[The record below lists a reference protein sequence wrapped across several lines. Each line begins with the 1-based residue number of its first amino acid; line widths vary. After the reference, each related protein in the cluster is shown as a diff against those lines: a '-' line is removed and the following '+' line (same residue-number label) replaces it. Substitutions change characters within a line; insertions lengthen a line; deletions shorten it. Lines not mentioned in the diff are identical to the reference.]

1 MNSNISQNKNNS
13 SKKQVKN
20 NKKEKN
26 KEEPLQLFPISGKKV
41 EISFTGEKISSNG
54 GALLLKGIEDHIGII
69 KAIASAINDTRD
81 QRYIQ
86 HTLINLLKQ
95 RVFQI
100 ACAYEDANDCDS
112 LKSDPIIKIC
122 LDKLSDSDPD
132 LASQPT
138 MSRTENNI
146 SRSDLYKIAAAF
158 VNHFIKS
165 YDKEPDVIILDFDDT
180 NNNVHGEQELIDFN
194 GYYHEYCYMPLHIY
208 EGISGRLITTILK
221 PGHRSKGIQILSIL
235 KRIIELIRLDWKKT
249 RILYRGDS
257 HFTAP
262 EIIEWIDAQ
271 EKLHR
276 ISGLT
281 GNSILKKHVETTLK
295 SAEKIFN
302 DRKAHKLCNK
312 KVKLYYT
319 FNYKAESWAKEQRI
333 VAKVEFGE
341 EGSNIRYIVSDMNK
355 CRARQLYEEIY
366 CARGKMELF
375 IKEHKTYLK
384 SDRSSCKK
392 FEANQFRLF
401 LHSVAYVLF
410 HSLQNSALKNT
421 EFANSTMQT
430 IQLKLM
436 KTAAIVKE
444 VKTKIKIEFP
454 CSCPQKDVFKWAFVF
469 LNVWL
474 C

>member
-1 MNSNISQNKNNS
+1 MNSSFSQNKNNS

-20 NKKEKN
+20 NKKYKI

-54 GALLLKGIEDHIGII
+54 GALLLKEIEYQIGII

-81 QRYIQ
+81 QRYVQ

-112 LKSDPIIKIC
+112 LKSDPILKIC
-122 LDKLSDSDPD
+122 LDKLSDSNPD

-138 MSRTENNI
+138 MSRAENTIN
-146 SRSDLYKIAAAF
+146 RSDLYRIAEAF

-165 YDKEPDVIILDFDDT
+165 YDKEPDLIVLDFDDT

-208 EGISGRLITTILK
+208 EGISGKLIATILK

-235 KRIIELIRLDWKKT
+235 KRIIKLIRLHWKNT
-249 RILYRGDS
+249 RIVYRGDS

-271 EKLHR
+271 DKLHR
-276 ISGLT
+276 ITGLT
-281 GNSILKKHVETTLK
+281 GNSRLKEQTERTLK
-295 SAEKIFN
+295 SAENIYKN
-302 DRKAHKLCNK
+302 RKAYNLGNK
-312 KVKLYYT
+312 KVKLYHT
-319 FNYKAESWAKEQRI
+319 FYYKAESWKKEQRI

-341 EGSNIRYIVSDMNK
+341 EGSNIRYIVSDMDR
-355 CRARQLYEEIY
+355 CRAKQLYEEIY

-401 LHSVAYVLF
+401 LHSMAYVLF

-430 IQLKLM
+430 IQLKLI

-444 VKTKIKIEFP
+444 LKTKIKIEFP
-454 CSCPQKDVFKWAFVF
+454 LSCPQKGVFKWAFGF
-469 LNVWL
+469 FDALR